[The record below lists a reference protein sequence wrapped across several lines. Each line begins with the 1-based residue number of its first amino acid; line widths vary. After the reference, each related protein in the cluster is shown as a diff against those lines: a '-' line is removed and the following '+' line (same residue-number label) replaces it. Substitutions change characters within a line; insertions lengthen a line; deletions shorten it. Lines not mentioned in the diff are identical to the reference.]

1 VTIYAWHNK
10 PIDTLPEIHKL
21 NPAVKFFEK
30 AQNML
35 QERIEGKWLAAFRR
49 VFALNGIGKRT
60 TVALISETQ
69 SRPVLIQLS
78 ELALYDLGADF
89 CMLQMPTPPQ
99 TAPVP
104 VKGTGTSLA
113 IAGNRAAIEAMK
125 TVDVIVDCT
134 VEGMI
139 HAPEWPEIEESGTRI
154 LVICNEHPEILER
167 CEPTQALGSK
177 VTLGIE
183 MLREAQEMR
192 ITSAAGTDLCVDLR
206 GAPCG
211 GTPGFGTDPG
221 AVAHWPGGL
230 CLAFPGPG
238 TVNGRIV
245 MDVGDMNLTF
255 KSYLTGQID
264 FVVENDFVT
273 AIKGDGLDAQ
283 LFRDYMEAWDDP
295 QAYGFSHV
303 GWGMNPAARWVSGAL
318 YDKRDMQGVEFRAWA
333 GNFLWSTGANQYAGR
348 FTEGHFDLPMRNCTI
363 SLDGIDVVKSGK
375 LQGDLI

>member
-1 VTIYAWHNK
+1 
-10 PIDTLPEIHKL
+10 
-21 NPAVKFFEK
+21 
-30 AQNML
+30 ML

-49 VFALNGIGKRT
+49 VFALNGITEGT

-69 SRPVLIQLS
+69 SRPVLIHLS
-78 ELALYDLGADF
+78 ELALYDLGASF

-113 IAGNRAAIEAMK
+113 IQHNRAAIEAMK
-125 TVDVIVDCT
+125 QCEVIVDCT

-139 HAPEWPEIEESGTRI
+139 HAPEWPEIEDAGARI
-154 LVICNEHPEILER
+154 LVVTNEHPEILER
-167 CEPTQALGSK
+167 TEPTAALGPK
-177 VTLGIE
+177 VELGIQ
-183 MLREAQEMR
+183 MLRDAHEMR
-192 ITSAAGTDLCVDLR
+192 VTSRAGTDLTVDLTD
-206 GAPCG
+206 APCG
-211 GTPGFGTDPG
+211 GTPGFGTTPG
-221 AVAHWPGGL
+221 AVSHWPGGL

-255 KSYLTGQID
+255 KTYLSSQID
-264 FVVENDFVT
+264 FEVQNDFVT
-273 AIKGDGLDAQ
+273 AIKGDGLDAA
-283 LFRDYMEAWDDP
+283 LFRDYMEAWEDP

-348 FTEGHFDLPMRNCTI
+348 FTHGHFDLPMRGCTI
-363 SLDGIDVVKSGK
+363 ALDGREVVIDGK
-375 LQGDLI
+375 LQGDLA